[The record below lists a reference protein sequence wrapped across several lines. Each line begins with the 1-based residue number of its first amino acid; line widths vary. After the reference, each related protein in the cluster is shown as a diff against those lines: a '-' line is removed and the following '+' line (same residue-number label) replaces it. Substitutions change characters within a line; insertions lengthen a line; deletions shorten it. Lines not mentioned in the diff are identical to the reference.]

1 MSKIAGEP
9 ILGRDLQEVA
19 SLLER
24 FLSPLNARAML
35 HRALRERNLSA
46 EQFRRADMRSIN
58 PLLRRGIGLF
68 LNGSDRTTALREL
81 NELCERSSP
90 PAEPYRAA
98 IRTERDISTVRSEAR
113 SMCEQAE
120 ASGFT
125 VQKVTTIVSELAR
138 NIISYAKEGN
148 LEIALLDRPR
158 RRICIEAVDS
168 GPGIPHLSVVLSGQY
183 RSKTGLGRGLL
194 GTKRL
199 SDDFNIVTGASGT
212 RVTVEVLL

>member
-1 MSKIAGEP
+1 MNKFAGEP
-9 ILGRDLQEVA
+9 TLGRDLQEVA

-24 FLSPLNARAML
+24 YLSPLNARAML

-46 EQFRRADMRSIN
+46 EQFRRTDMRAIN

-68 LNGSDRTTALREL
+68 LNGPAQAKCLREL
-81 NELCERSSP
+81 NELCDRSSP
-90 PAEPYRAA
+90 PSEPYRATIKA
-98 IRTERDISTVRSEAR
+98 ERDISTVRSEAR
-113 SMCEQAE
+113 SLCEQAG
-120 ASGFT
+120 AAGFT

-138 NIISYAKEGN
+138 NIISYAGEGMM
-148 LEIALLDRPR
+148 EIALLDGSR
-158 RRICIEAVDS
+158 RRVFIEAMDS

-183 RSKTGLGRGLL
+183 RSKTGLGRGIL

-199 SDDFNIVTGASGT
+199 ADHFNIVTGTAGT